1 MQQSSQS
8 SSSSSFNGSFQS
20 NQSGTSAATK
30 SETTTTT
37 AQQQDLVAAA
47 DIVAD
52 YLSPAS
58 RDLLWAALG
67 LTTAAA
73 AMEGRS
79 LTQQHQH
86 QLGGA
91 EKRKKD
97 WELELEVRDIVI

>member
-20 NQSGTSAATK
+20 NQSGTSAASK
-30 SETTTTT
+30 SETTTNT

-58 RDLLWAALG
+58 RNLLWAALG

-73 AMEGRS
+73 AMEGS
-79 LTQQHQH
+79 SVTQQH

-97 WELELEVRDIVI
+97 WEMELEVRDIVI

>member
-1 MQQSSQS
+1 LQQSSQS
-8 SSSSSFNGSFQS
+8 STSSSFNGSFQS
-20 NQSGTSAATK
+20 NQSSTSAAASK
-30 SETTTTT
+30 SKTTTTT
-37 AQQQDLVAAA
+37 IQQQDLVAAA

-67 LTTAAA
+67 LTTV
-73 AMEGRS
+73 AMEGSS
-79 LTQQHQH
+79 LTQQ

-97 WELELEVRDIVI
+97 WEMELEVSE

>member
-1 MQQSSQS
+1 M
-8 SSSSSFNGSFQS
+8 
-20 NQSGTSAATK
+20 
-30 SETTTTT
+30 
-37 AQQQDLVAAA
+37 
-47 DIVAD
+47 AD

-73 AMEGRS
+73 TATAMEGSS
-79 LTQQHQH
+79 LTQQQQ

-97 WELELEVRDIVI
+97 WEMELEVRDIDQ

>member
-20 NQSGTSAATK
+20 DQSGTSAASK
-30 SETTTTT
+30 SETTTTTT

-73 AMEGRS
+73 AMEGSS
-79 LTQQHQH
+79 LTQQH

-97 WELELEVRDIVI
+97 WEMELEVRDI